1 MTIIAW
7 IVLILSLLSAV
18 ICLTGVIVERNTKD
32 KVKNLVRVSINIMTI
47 YLMLYMLGVII

>member
-1 MTIIAW
+1 MNVIAE
-7 IVLILSLLSAV
+7 IVLILNWLSAV

-32 KVKNLVRVSINIMTI
+32 KVKNLVQASINIMTI

>member
-32 KVKNLVRVSINIMTI
+32 KVKNLVRASINIMTM
-47 YLMLYMLGVII
+47 YLMLYMLGFII

>member
-7 IVLILSLLSAV
+7 IVLILSWLSAV

-32 KVKNLVRVSINIMTI
+32 KVKNLVQASINIMTI

>member
-18 ICLTGVIVERNTKD
+18 ICLTGVIVEGNIKD
-32 KVKNLVRVSINIMTI
+32 KVKNLIQASINIMTI

>member
-18 ICLTGVIVERNTKD
+18 ICLTGVIVERNIKD
-32 KVKNLVRVSINIMTI
+32 KVKNLIQASINIMTI
-47 YLMLYMLGVII
+47 YLMLYMLGFII

>member
-7 IVLILSLLSAV
+7 IVLILSLLSAA
-18 ICLTGVIVERNTKD
+18 IYLTGVIVEGNIKD
-32 KVKNLVRVSINIMTI
+32 KVKNLIQASINIMTM

>member
-1 MTIIAW
+1 MTIMAW

>member
-32 KVKNLVRVSINIMTI
+32 KVKNLVRASINIMTI

>member
-7 IVLILSLLSAV
+7 IALILSLLSAV

-47 YLMLYMLGVII
+47 YLMLYILGFII

>member
-32 KVKNLVRVSINIMTI
+32 KVKNLVRASINTMTM
-47 YLMLYMLGVII
+47 YLMLYMLGFII

>member
-1 MTIIAW
+1 MNIIAW
-7 IVLILSLLSAV
+7 IVLILNGLSAA
-18 ICLTGVIVERNTKD
+18 ISFTGVIVERNTKD

>member
-1 MTIIAW
+1 MTIIAG
-7 IVLILSLLSAV
+7 IVLILNWLSAV

-32 KVKNLVRVSINIMTI
+32 KVKNLVQASINIMTI

>member
-18 ICLTGVIVERNTKD
+18 ICLTGVIVEHNTKD
-32 KVKNLVRVSINIMTI
+32 KVKNLVRASINIMTI

>member
-1 MTIIAW
+1 MTIIVG
-7 IVLILSLLSAV
+7 IVLILSWLSAV

-47 YLMLYMLGVII
+47 YLMLYILGFII

>member
-1 MTIIAW
+1 MTIIAG

-32 KVKNLVRVSINIMTI
+32 KVKNLVRASINIMTI